1 MEADWVEVLDHIIGR
16 TDVDFE
22 EYVEVDNL
30 LLRPRANDVP
40 GADSP
45 HLEFRR
51 LQMINKAAEAA
62 GAGFRFTGAAEA
74 VMAEST
80 CRH

>member
-30 LLRPRANDVP
+30 LLR
-40 GADSP
+40 
-45 HLEFRR
+45 LF
-51 LQMINKAAEAA
+51 
-62 GAGFRFTGAAEA
+62 
-74 VMAEST
+74 
-80 CRH
+80 